1 MYIDRRRSFP
11 GADIES
17 DHDLLMMTFH
27 LHLKRISKPKH
38 TRLKFDLKKLKDP
51 NVLETFQAIIGR
63 KFAPLTII
71 NDEDADVYAFYFDLF
86 FYEYQF

>member
-1 MYIDRRRSFP
+1 MV
-11 GADIES
+11 
-17 DHDLLMMTFH
+17 DLE
-27 LHLKRISKPKH
+27 
-38 TRLKFDLKKLKDP
+38 KLKHP

>member
-1 MYIDRRRSFP
+1 
-11 GADIES
+11 
-17 DHDLLMMTFH
+17 MMTFQSD
-27 LHLKRISKPKH
+27 KNQPED
-38 TRLKFDLKKLKDP
+38 TRLKFDLEKLKHP